1 MLRRLEAFVFFLAMM
16 LVIVLEG
23 AVVYWIFQHR
33 LPYSGVHGS
42 FNAGGEWTGVALPQA
57 WLFGALLVLA
67 YRASVAFIPPTGWS
81 NSDKQRNRTAFLD
94 LWKWTAALIAIQG
107 LAIFLGNKN
116 AS

>member
-1 MLRRLEAFVFFLAMM
+1 VLRRLEAFVFFLAMM
-16 LVIVLEG
+16 LAIVLEG

-42 FNAGGEWTGVALPQA
+42 FNAGVEWTGVALPQA

-67 YRASVAFIPPTGWS
+67 YRAGATFIPPTGWS
-81 NSDKQRNRTAFLD
+81 NSDKQRNRTAFLH
-94 LWKWTAALIAIQG
+94 LLKWTVAVIAIQG
-107 LAIFLGNKN
+107 LALFLGNAN